1 MDILLVPF
9 GPGLDA
15 GVAALREAADVYG
28 WALEE
33 SDAAASASFVAL
45 RVVPATCTRAPEAL
59 RVLER
64 ARMTASDAVD
74 GVQAVRRE
82 PAERR

>member
-1 MDILLVPF
+1 VDILLVPI
-9 GPGLDA
+9 GPGSDDA
-15 GVAALREAADVYG
+15 VATLREAAGVYG

-33 SDAAASASFVAL
+33 TDAAESESYRSL
-45 RVVPATCTRAPEAL
+45 RVVPDTCTRAPEAR

-64 ARMTASDAVD
+64 ARMTAA
-74 GVQAVRRE
+74 GVVADVRAERRE